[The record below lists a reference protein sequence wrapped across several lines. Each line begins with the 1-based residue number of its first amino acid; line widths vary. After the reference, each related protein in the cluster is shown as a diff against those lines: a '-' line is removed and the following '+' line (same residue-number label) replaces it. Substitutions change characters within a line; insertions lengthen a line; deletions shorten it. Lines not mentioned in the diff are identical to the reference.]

1 MSDVRRRMRDMTR
14 FIDVG
19 IEEAFQ
25 AMSSNG
31 KIYRVQDVIH
41 DGSKKYFCDE
51 YNYKNDE

>member
-51 YNYKNDE
+51 YK